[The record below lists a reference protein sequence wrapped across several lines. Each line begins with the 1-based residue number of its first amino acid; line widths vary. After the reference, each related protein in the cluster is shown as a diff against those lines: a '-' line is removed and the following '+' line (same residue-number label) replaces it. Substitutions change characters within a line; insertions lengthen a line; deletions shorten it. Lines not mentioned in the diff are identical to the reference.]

1 MRRVRCDL
9 TRPSCQRCSK
19 TGRTC
24 DRYLT
29 PRGIPKPSPIL
40 CGTLTPTH
48 ILGETSSVQDARVL
62 RSLHYFQ
69 QKAAPELC
77 GFFENDIWSTLVLQI
92 SRREPCVRQVI
103 SALGLLHES
112 LYADE
117 GDNLH
122 LSGLPP
128 RQHAIEQYSQGIVSL
143 NAHIQTQGWAS
154 LEITLL
160 CSILCVTFEWL
171 RGDYSAAHAHLT
183 SSVSILSRWGNEEHS
198 PRSGTSPSSPGGYM
212 IRTRLW
218 PLWTSL
224 VLQTRT
230 MNLGPSLSWGTP
242 LNIKEGASAFATLQ
256 QARKELDILLAYVI
270 PETIGE
276 GKRRNPSSMGA
287 RNVAHRLAEWSF
299 KFSAYVKTAGPD
311 EQSTPQVIIM
321 GLWYRTSKMIFMANF
336 FHDEV
341 EYDAMLAD
349 FSGITTDAA
358 DLLSTPTRHFSIEIG
373 VVPLLYYV
381 GLKCRHPQ
389 IRRSALSLLRAS
401 PRREAVWDSKGAA
414 CVIEEIMRVEEQ
426 GIDEVRRQEDIPLAA
441 RVHRMRVF
449 TDVEHRSIRLQTM
462 QQGVEVWGEQRI
474 LTW

>member
-1 MRRVRCDL
+1 
-9 TRPSCQRCSK
+9 
-19 TGRTC
+19 
-24 DRYLT
+24 
-29 PRGIPKPSPIL
+29 
-40 CGTLTPTH
+40 
-48 ILGETSSVQDARVL
+48 
-62 RSLHYFQ
+62 
-69 QKAAPELC
+69 
-77 GFFENDIWSTLVLQI
+77 
-92 SRREPCVRQVI
+92 
-103 SALGLLHES
+103 
-112 LYADE
+112 
-117 GDNLH
+117 
-122 LSGLPP
+122 
-128 RQHAIEQYSQGIVSL
+128 
-143 NAHIQTQGWAS
+143 
-154 LEITLL
+154 
-160 CSILCVTFEWL
+160 
-171 RGDYSAAHAHLT
+171 
-183 SSVSILSRWGNEEHS
+183 
-198 PRSGTSPSSPGGYM
+198 
-212 IRTRLW
+212 
-218 PLWTSL
+218 
-224 VLQTRT
+224 
-230 MNLGPSLSWGTP
+230 
-242 LNIKEGASAFATLQ
+242 
-256 QARKELDILLAYVI
+256 
-270 PETIGE
+270 
-276 GKRRNPSSMGA
+276 MGA